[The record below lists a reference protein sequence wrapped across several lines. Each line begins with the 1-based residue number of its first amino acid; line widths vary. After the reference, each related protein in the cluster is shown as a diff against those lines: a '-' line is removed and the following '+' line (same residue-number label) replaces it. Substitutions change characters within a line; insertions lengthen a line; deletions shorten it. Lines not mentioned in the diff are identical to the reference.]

1 MYMNLSTFANQV
13 GLSDEELTDHLINL
27 KILNQNGEPK
37 KKYVKQEVFDDE
49 GHIKHR
55 DDFYQLVSD
64 KQDEFI
70 NTL

>member
-1 MYMNLSTFANQV
+1 MYMNVSTCANQG
-13 GLSDEELTDHLINL
+13 GLSNEELTDHLIDL

-55 DDFYQLVSD
+55 DDFSHLVSD